1 MRELLG
7 EGFMY
12 LDQLVTFLIKGMV
25 VAGLLGIGIGLA
37 LIRFDFIPTVI
48 GISVVVAACIA
59 AQ

>member
-1 MRELLG
+1 
-7 EGFMY
+7 MY